1 MKLLE
6 KMYNHNN
13 KITIAL
19 DGPSAAGKGLIGQML
34 AQEFALVY
42 VQSSIV
48 YRGLAYVCMQENILP
63 EDTKNVIKLSS
74 NIDIISRVKGVDL
87 NVERLGDIASKISV
101 LSDVRSNLGNYLQ
114 QIIKHTPRIIME
126 GRDIGTVIAPKA
138 DLKIFINANVDI
150 RAERRYKQLL
160 LEGKDCTLSDVLRLL
175 KSRDDRDKSR
185 SIAPLK
191 AADDAFIIDTS
202 HLTPVKII
210 QDIKNFVGK

>member
-6 KMYNHNN
+6 KLYNHNN

-34 AQEFALVY
+34 AKEFDLVY
-42 VQSSIV
+42 VESSIV

-63 EDTKNVIKLSS
+63 EDTQNVIKLSS
-74 NIDIISRVKGVDL
+74 IIDVISRVKGVDL
-87 NVERLGDIASKISV
+87 NVESLGDIASKISV
-101 LSDVRSNLGNYLQ
+101 LSDVRTNLGNYLQ

-175 KSRDDRDKSR
+175 ESRDERDKSR

-191 AADDAFIIDTS
+191 AADDAFVIDTS